1 VVAIGN
7 DKEDI
12 LEDRNVELSE
22 EDARGLH
29 VGLGHVVHQLQ
40 THGETSIFHFAVVM
54 FTGPH
59 AGIDHEFELR
69 GIKLQ
74 ERWEAIQIDGL
85 KQLEELD
92 TMFRVFMEIFVDHL
106 QRAVKDAFHDGWDL
120 VLHEIL
126 DEDVSREQLAHLKLG
141 KLT

>member
-1 VVAIGN
+1 MVAISN

-12 LEDRNVELSE
+12 LEDRNVKLSE

-29 VGLGHVVHQLQ
+29 IGLGHVVHQLE
-40 THGETSIFHFAVVM
+40 THAETSILHFTVVVL
-54 FTGPH
+54 TGPH
-59 AGIDHEFELR
+59 AGIDHKFKLR

-74 ERWEAIQIDGL
+74 ERRETVQVDGL
-85 KQLEELD
+85 KQLEKLD
-92 TMFRVFMEIFVDHL
+92 TMFRVFMKVFVDHL
-106 QRAVKDAFHDGWDL
+106 QCAIKDAFHDGWDL

-126 DEDVSREQLAHLKLG
+126 HDVSRVRLAHLKLE